1 MFIQTCV
8 ILHLDVDIYISFH
21 IFSESEL
28 NEANETKALFAAH
41 GMSVAAWAREYGFPV
56 GLVYRVLRGEA
67 KCLRGTSH
75 DIAVA
80 LKLKPAVND
89 DQREKLISL
98 GIGKSTPCNG
108 KEQVA

>member
-1 MFIQTCV
+1 LYLV
-8 ILHLDVDIYISFH
+8 VDIYISFH
-21 IFSESEL
+21 IFLEDEL
-28 NEANETKALFAAH
+28 NEANDIKLLFEAH

-75 DIAVA
+75 EIAVA

-89 DQREKLISL
+89 DQREKLIPL
-98 GIGKSTPCNG
+98 GSGNPTPSKA
-108 KEQVA
+108 KE

>member
-8 ILHLDVDIYISFH
+8 TLHLDLDIFISFH
-21 IFSESEL
+21 IFPENEL
-28 NEANETKALFAAH
+28 NEANKTKALFEAH
-41 GMSVAAWAREYGFPV
+41 GMSVAAWAREHGFSV

-75 DIAVA
+75 EIAVA

-98 GIGKSTPCNG
+98 GIGNSTPSRG

>member
-1 MFIQTCV
+1 MFIRSRV
-8 ILHLDVDIYISFH
+8 RLYLDVDIFISFH
-21 IFSESEL
+21 IFLENEL
-28 NEANETKALFAAH
+28 NKANETKALFEAH
-41 GMSVAAWAREYGFPV
+41 GMSVAAWAREFGFPIA
-56 GLVYRVLRGEA
+56 LVYRVLRGEA

-75 DIAVA
+75 EIAVA

-98 GIGKSTPCNG
+98 CSGNSTPSKG

>member
-1 MFIQTCV
+1 MFIQTSV
-8 ILHLDVDIYISFH
+8 RLYLDVDIFISFH
-21 IFSESEL
+21 ILLENEL
-28 NEANETKALFAAH
+28 NDANETKALFEAH

-75 DIAVA
+75 EIAVA
-80 LKLKPAVND
+80 LNLKPVVND

-98 GIGKSTPCNG
+98 GIGNSTPSKG